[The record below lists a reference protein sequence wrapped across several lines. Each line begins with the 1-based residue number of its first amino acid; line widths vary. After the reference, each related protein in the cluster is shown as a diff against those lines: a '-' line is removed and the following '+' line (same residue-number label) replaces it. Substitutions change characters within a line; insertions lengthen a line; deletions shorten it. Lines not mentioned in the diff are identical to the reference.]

1 MIFARKL
8 WRVLVA
14 IKDGLALLLL
24 LLFFLALYS
33 VMSGRPAASHVR
45 EGALL
50 LKLDGTIVEEPQ
62 AIDPWSALTSA
73 SLPAKEYRARDLVRA
88 LDAAAKDG
96 KVKAVVLDLS
106 RFSGGGL
113 VNMMEVGAALDRVR
127 AAKKPVLAHAFGY
140 ADDGLMLAAHASEV
154 WVDPMGGTFVMG
166 PGGEN
171 LYYAGLLERFK
182 VTPHVYRV
190 GTYKDFVEPY
200 IRNDMSPEAKMARAA
215 LLGSIFDQ
223 WKADVV
229 KARPQIKLDLATKD
243 PAAWYRAS
251 GGDGA
256 EAAKAAGMV
265 DRIGDRIAFGQR
277 VAEIVGEDS
286 YDPKPGSFAHS
297 TLKAWLA
304 ANPAETPGKA
314 IGVITVAGD
323 IIDGKA
329 GPGTAGGDRIADLLD
344 AREAKDIAALVV
356 RVDSPGG
363 TVTASERIRQAIE
376 RQKAR
381 GIPVVVSMGN
391 VAASGGYWVST
402 SGSRV
407 FAEPGTVTGSIGIFA
422 VITSFEKALA
432 EYGVNADGVRSTPL
446 SGQPDML
453 GGFTPELDG
462 MLQANIERGYQRFI
476 TLVSKSRGKTLAQ
489 VDEVAQ
495 GRVWDGGTA
504 RQLGLVDEFGG
515 LDDALAYAA
524 KQAKLADGNWH
535 PLYLGEKAKR
545 PGSLLEAMLRG
556 GEDDEDASPPQG
568 DLFAMIAQRQQALL
582 ARVMIDAQRLVSSQ
596 GMQAYCLECPARP
609 VGRKQET
616 AKALALFG
624 RWLAH

>member
-14 IKDGLALLLL
+14 IKDGLALLFL
-24 LLFFLALYS
+24 LLFFLGLYA
-33 VMSGRPAASHVR
+33 VLSGRPTASQVR
-45 EGALL
+45 DGALL

-62 AIDPWSALTSA
+62 AIDPISALTSA

-88 LDAAAKDG
+88 IDAAAGDER
-96 KVKAVVLDLS
+96 VKAVVLDLS

-113 VNMMEVGAALDRVR
+113 VNMMEVAAALDRVK
-127 AAKKPVLAHAFGY
+127 AAKKPVLVHAFGY

-154 WVDPMGGTFVMG
+154 WVDPMGGAFVMG

-200 IRNDMSPEAKMARAA
+200 LRNDMSPEAKAARTA
-215 LLGSIFDQ
+215 LVSTIFDQ
-223 WKADVV
+223 WKADVT
-229 KARPQIKLDLATKD
+229 KARPQMKLDLATKD

-265 DRIGDRIAFGQR
+265 DRIGDSVAFGRR
-277 VAEIVGEDS
+277 VAEIVGKDEFDT
-286 YDPKPGSFAHS
+286 KPGAFAHS
-297 TLKAWLA
+297 NLKAWLA
-304 ANPAETPGKA
+304 ANPEKTSGKA

-344 AREAKDIAALVV
+344 ASEAKDIAALVV
-356 RVDSPGG
+356 RIDSPGG

-391 VAASGGYWVST
+391 VTASGGYWVAT
-402 SGSRV
+402 TGNRI

-432 EYGVNADGVRSTPL
+432 EYGVTADGVRTTPL

-476 TLVSKSRGKTLAQ
+476 GLVAKSRGKSPEQ
-489 VDEVAQ
+489 VDQVAQ

-515 LDDALAYAA
+515 LDDALAFAA
-524 KQAKLADGNWH
+524 KQAKLDDGDWH
-535 PLYLGEKAKR
+535 PLFLGAREKQ
-545 PGSLLEAMLRG
+545 PGSLLEVLLTG
-556 GEDDEDASPPQG
+556 GDDDEDASPPQG
-568 DLFAMIAQRQQALL
+568 DLFAMVAQRQQAML
-582 ARVMIDAQRLVSSQ
+582 ARAVTDAQRLVSSQ
-596 GMQAYCLECPARP
+596 GMQAYCLECPAAP
-609 VGRKQET
+609 MGRRMQT
-616 AKALALFG
+616 QLAKWWWSYAAK
-624 RWLAH
+624 